1 MAERRRLLV
10 LGGTGEA
17 IALAARAAGLP
28 GISVVS
34 SLAGRTRNPR
44 VPEGDLRVGG
54 FGGPDG
60 LAGYL
65 GDENIDLVVD
75 ATHPFAARIT
85 ANAVAAC
92 DGAGRPLLALRRP
105 QWRPA
110 PEDNWVEV
118 DTVAESAVA
127 AGAHGSRVFVT
138 VGRTEFGPFRDR
150 PDLWLLVRLLEAAA
164 APLGIADGVIIVAR
178 GPFDVEAE
186 MRLMTE
192 HRIDCVVTKNA
203 GGNATY
209 GKIAAAR
216 SLGLPVIMVRRPV
229 TPEVE
234 AVETIDAA
242 IDWLKARL
250 V

>member
-10 LGGTGEA
+10 LGGTGDA
-17 IALAARAAGLP
+17 IALAARAAGLA
-28 GISVVS
+28 GLSVVS

-44 VPEGDLRVGG
+44 MPEGDLRVGG

-60 LAGYL
+60 LADYL
-65 GDENIDLVVD
+65 RDENIDLVVD

-85 ANAVAAC
+85 ANAVAAG
-92 DGAGRPLLALRRP
+92 DGAGRPLLVLRRP
-105 QWRPA
+105 QWRPE
-110 PEDNWVEV
+110 PDDHWVEV
-118 DTVAESAVA
+118 DSVAESAIA
-127 AGAHGSRVFVT
+127 AGEHGARIFVT
-138 VGRTEFGPFRDR
+138 VGRSEIGPFRDR
-150 PDLWLLVRLLEAAA
+150 PDLWLLVRLMESAAE
-164 APLGIADGVIIVAR
+164 PLGIADGVTVVAR
-178 GPFDVEAE
+178 GPFDAEDE

-203 GGNATY
+203 GGDATY

-216 SLGLPVIMVRRPV
+216 SLGLPVIMVRRP
-229 TPEVE
+229 TAPETE

-250 V
+250 I

>member
-17 IALAARAAGLP
+17 IALAARAAKLP

-54 FGGPDG
+54 FGGPEG
-60 LAGYL
+60 LARYL
-65 GDENIDLVVD
+65 RHENIDLVID

-85 ANAVAAC
+85 ANAATAC
-92 DGAGRPLLALRRP
+92 DGAGRPILALRRP
-105 QWRPA
+105 QWRPG
-110 PEDNWVEV
+110 PDDRWVGV
-118 DTVAESAVA
+118 DSVTDSAIA
-127 AGAHGSRVFVT
+127 AGEHGRRVFVT
-138 VGRTEFGPFRDR
+138 VGRTELGPFRDR
-150 PDLWLLVRLLEAAA
+150 PDLWLLVRLMEAAVE
-164 APLGIADGVIIVAR
+164 PLGIADGATVIAR
-178 GPFDVEAE
+178 GPFDAEDE
-186 MRLMTE
+186 MRLMSE
-192 HRIDCVVTKNA
+192 HRIDCVVTKNS
-203 GGNATY
+203 GGDATY

-216 SLGLPVIMVRRPV
+216 ALGLPVIMVRRPA
-229 TPEVE
+229 TPKID

-242 IDWLKARL
+242 IDWLTARL